1 MLLFGIEM
9 GKING
14 KGGNEMYTNRHE
26 KNEPKIP
33 KALSGA
39 ENASFSH
46 DSRLGP
52 FYWRGKAACCPATT
66 V

>member
-1 MLLFGIEM
+1 
-9 GKING
+9 
-14 KGGNEMYTNRHE
+14 MYTNRHE

-52 FYWRGKAACCPATT
+52 FYWRVWWQGITIGVEVAA
-66 V
+66 VGSNFHIGMSLGF